1 MELWQLDA
9 TELARLIRVGQASSR
24 EAVAACLARMDAV
37 NGKLNAV
44 VRRLDKETL
53 VAADAADAA
62 RAQGNALGPLH
73 GVPVTIKVNTDQKGH
88 PTDNGVVAFRDL
100 IAPDDAPV
108 VVNLRAAGA
117 VVIGRQASRSTAMPP
132 QGPRSANGLR
142 CTRQQT
148 RSQHSTHWPGAICC
162 YGAGSNS
169 SMTTRSLCCQ
179 RTAIC
184 RRPGVR
190 IRRARVSNASCRR
203 CASA

>member
-1 MELWQLDA
+1 MELWQLEA

-37 NGKLNAV
+37 NDKLNAV
-44 VRRLDKETL
+44 VRRMDEEAL

-108 VVNLRAAGA
+108 VAKLR
-117 VVIGRQASRSTAMPP
+117 
-132 QGPRSANGLR
+132 L
-142 CTRQQT
+142 
-148 RSQHSTHWPGAICC
+148 
-162 YGAGSNS
+162 
-169 SMTTRSLCCQ
+169 
-179 RTAIC
+179 
-184 RRPGVR
+184 
-190 IRRARVSNASCRR
+190 
-203 CASA
+203 